1 MIRYRVF
8 LLLLFT
14 CAGSV
19 AHGAGIVV
27 VIEGLEGELLENV
40 RNNLSI
46 EQYKDEAA
54 LTRSWVWRL
63 HSKAVEEIHSAL
75 KPYGYYRPVVKKA
88 LLRIDDGWK
97 ATYKIDPGEVVS
109 IGFADVQ
116 LTGEAQADKAFL
128 KLLKEQ
134 RLTAGAPLDQV
145 RYEKLKS
152 SLQKLALERGYFDA
166 TFLQHEIR
174 LDLEAYEA
182 NIMLHFDSGP
192 RYQLGAVTFQPNP
205 LSVDFLSRY
214 VRFRQ
219 GDAYSTTA
227 VLGLQDA
234 LNGSDYFSSVD
245 VIPRQ
250 EKAEGLQV
258 PIEVSLVSN
267 KRNKYAVGAG
277 YGTDTGV
284 RVSAGFER
292 RRVNRRG
299 HRLAAGL
306 QLSQIKN
313 SLSANYLIP
322 LQDPRTEQLAFSAGY
337 FDSDTEDITSKTTT
351 LGLSRSGTR
360 WGLNETLGLKFQR
373 EDFSVGDE
381 DGSSLLL
388 MPEASWLWVRADNR
402 TYTTRGARLQFSLRG
417 AAEQLLSDVSFLQA
431 HVQAKFIQKVF
442 GSSRI
447 ILRGDAAISFAPD
460 FQELPASVRFFA
472 GGDQSVRGYAFESL
486 GPEDADGNVAGG
498 KHLLVGSAEYEQ
510 HIRDKWSA
518 AVFMDTGNAFDD
530 FSDSL
535 NTGAGVG
542 VRWRS
547 PIGLIRVDVASAL
560 SSSGNPLRLH
570 LVIGP
575 DL

>member
-1 MIRYRVF
+1 MTRLCVF
-8 LLLLFT
+8 LLLFSA

-19 AHGAGIVV
+19 AYGAGVV
-27 VIEGLEGELLENV
+27 VVVEGVEGELLENV
-40 RNNLSI
+40 RNSLSI
-46 EQYKDEAA
+46 EQYKDDAN

-63 HSKAVEEIHSAL
+63 HSKAVEEIHAAL
-75 KPYGYYRPVVKKA
+75 KPYGYYRPAVVKA
-88 LLRIDDGWK
+88 LLRLEDGWK
-97 ATYKIDPGEVVS
+97 ATYTIDAGDVVP
-109 IGFADVQ
+109 IGSADVR
-116 LTGEAQADKAFL
+116 LLGEAQTDKAFGR
-128 KLLKEQ
+128 LLKDQ
-134 RLTAGAPLDQV
+134 RLIAGAALDQV

-152 SLQKLALERGYFDA
+152 GLQKLALERGYFDA
-166 TFLQHEIR
+166 KFLQQEIR
-174 LDLEAYEA
+174 LDLDAYEA
-182 NIMLHFDSGP
+182 NIILHFDSGP
-192 RYQLGAVTFQPNP
+192 RYQLGPVTFQPNP
-205 LSVDFLSRY
+205 LSKDFLSRY
-214 VRFRQ
+214 VRFKQ
-219 GDAYSTTA
+219 GDAYSTSA

-258 PIEVSLVSN
+258 PVEVSLVPH
-267 KRNKYAVGAG
+267 KRNKYAIGLG
-277 YGTDTGV
+277 FGTDTGA

-299 HRLAAGL
+299 HRIAAGL

-313 SLSANYLIP
+313 SLSAKYLIP

-337 FDSDTEDITSKTTT
+337 FDSDTEDVTSKTTS
-351 LGLSRSGTR
+351 LGVSRSGRR
-360 WGLNETLGLKFQR
+360 WGMNETLGLKFQR
-373 EDFSVGDE
+373 EDYTVGEESDTA
-381 DGSSLLL
+381 LLL

-402 TYTTRGARLQFSLRG
+402 TYTTRGARLQLSLRG
-417 AAEQLLSDVSFLQA
+417 ASENLLSDVSFLQTRL
-431 HVQAKFIQKVF
+431 QGKFVQKVF
-442 GSSRI
+442 GPSRI

-460 FQELPASVRFFA
+460 FQELPATVRFFA

-486 GPEDADGNVAGG
+486 GPKDADGDVVGG
-498 KHLLVGSAEYEQ
+498 KHLLVGSVEYEQ

-518 AVFMDTGNAFDD
+518 AVFVDTGNAIDD

-535 NTGAGVG
+535 SSGAGVG

-560 SSSGNPLRLH
+560 STSGNPLRLH